1 VDAQILA
8 QGGAGLDHVAAG
20 AGRSDL
26 DVVRMDI
33 GFHGTSSSRRAAIRP
48 YAEYRT
54 QNRRRMIPEQT
65 LVARAPATGVRLLRS
80 PAICQGSTVTNLILR
95 LALPSPLRRLF
106 DYRAPPG
113 VPASA
118 LQPGTRLRVPFG
130 RREVVGVLVET
141 APHSDVPED
150 KLKAALQLLD
160 SRPLLPPALFRLC
173 LWAAQ

>member
-1 VDAQILA
+1 
-8 QGGAGLDHVAAG
+8 
-20 AGRSDL
+20 
-26 DVVRMDI
+26 M
-33 GFHGTSSSRRAAIRP
+33 TSP
-48 YAEYRT
+48 DDPT
-54 QNRRRMIPEQT
+54 
-65 LVARAPATGVRLLRS
+65 
-80 PAICQGSTVTNLILR
+80 
-95 LALPSPLRRLF
+95 
-106 DYRAPPG
+106 G

-173 LWAAQ
+173 LWAAQYYQHSLGDTLSWALPVLLRQGEPAEVRQEQVWTQVPGASLDDPDVIERFRANIPAGDFGQPEDLGPLAVYLASDAARYMTGAALVIDGGYTLW